1 MSCIRRNFINVSNVE
16 NEKEKGAVLLMEDN
30 VYVSNR
36 HRLFLVVWGE
46 NVLNEMNFIIMDVK
60 DVFLASRIYEETCK
74 RVILIA
80 I

>member
-1 MSCIRRNFINVSNVE
+1 ME